1 MNLTEISI
9 KRPSLI
15 IVLFSLFTLLGI
27 SGYQNL
33 SYELMP
39 DFNQPVVV
47 INTLYPGAEPNE
59 VETSVSRKIED
70 ALSNLEGVDYLVTKS
85 LPNASIII
93 ANLKY
98 GTDLDKTMQDAQRY
112 IDNIRKDLPPDIQ
125 NPVMSKVSPNDLPI
139 MSVSATSNFKSTEFY
154 QKLKDDY
161 LPQIQQ
167 LKGVAE
173 ITVLGGEE
181 REIQVKVNKD
191 KLKLYKISLY
201 QVVEAINHSG
211 IDLPSGKIQTA
222 KESNSVRL
230 VGKFTNVND
239 ISNVQV
245 AMPVP
250 GSPVY
255 VKDVA
260 DVVDGIKEVTS
271 VSRYNGQNGIGLLIK
286 KQGDANAVDV
296 SKLIKEKF
304 QTIEKSNAEA
314 AVKFVVTDDSTDN
327 TIAAV
332 NSVVHD
338 LILAVILVSIVM
350 LLFLRSFR
358 NSLIVAVAIPT
369 SLIMAFGMMWLLGY
383 TLNLMT
389 LLAMSLVIGV
399 LVDDA
404 TVVLENIQRHLDMGK
419 EKRKAA
425 MDGRMEIGYSAVSIT
440 LVDVVVFLPILF
452 LQVFVAD
459 MLKQFSVVII
469 TTVLTSLLVGFTLT
483 PWLASR
489 IGKKEDLKPS
499 NFFNKFLLWFEHQLD
514 TFIKWYGKKLE
525 WVLGHKLVF
534 TAFLLVL
541 FAGTALMMKQGII
554 GKELIATGDQGKFQL
569 ALEFDKG
576 TTIEQ
581 NNLVSEKIEN
591 YILQQPEVASLFS
604 NVGGPSTGMGSL
616 GVGMANKTEF
626 TVQLKMKNEELKDK
640 SEKLKANS
648 GKINDENAVMTESTE
663 TFMRRLK
670 DSLQKDYS
678 GINFSMMALGL
689 IPRTAPI
696 EITLS
701 GNSLNQVLATGQQM
715 KQAIEKIPGADNV
728 RLSVEAGSP
737 ELKVVPDKDRMQRL
751 GLSTSYVGMSLR
763 TAFTGNDDATMTD
776 AGTEY
781 PVRIWLDKFNR
792 QNYDDV
798 KQLYVVNPMGAPVE
812 VSQFATIEKDN
823 SPSLLERKDRQPA
836 VTLTADALGRPS
848 GTVADDV
855 VSYVKENPLPAGIQM
870 AWGSD
875 IKRQNDSFGALGSV
889 LLISF
894 ILIYLIM
901 VALYDSYIY
910 PFVALF
916 GIPVAAIGAFLAL
929 NLSLSHISLFAL
941 LGMIMLMGLVTKN
954 AILIVD
960 FTNQLKAEGK
970 PFREAIIHAS
980 MGRMRPIMMTTLSMA
995 IGMLPIALATGTSAE
1010 WKNALAW
1017 VIIGGLLSSLA
1028 LTIFL
1033 VPMVYY
1039 VVDAIKLKIKSEKI
1053 KVKKRSAPK
1062 VRE

>member
-1 MNLTEISI
+1 MNITEISI

-15 IVLFSLFTLLGI
+15 IVLFSVFALLGI
-27 SGYQNL
+27 IGFKNL

-47 INTLYPGAEPNE
+47 IKTVYPGAEPNE

-85 LPNASIII
+85 LPNASVII

-112 IDNIRKDLPPDIQ
+112 IDNIRKDLPKDILS
-125 NPVMSKVSPNDLPI
+125 PVMSKVSPNDLPI
-139 MSVSATSNFKSTEFY
+139 MSVSATSNLKPTEFY
-154 QKLKDDY
+154 QKMKDDY

-167 LKGVAE
+167 IKGVAE
-173 ITVLGGEE
+173 ITILGGEE
-181 REIQVKVNKD
+181 REIQVKVDKE

-201 QVVEAINHSG
+201 QIVESINRSG
-211 IDLPSGKIQTA
+211 IDLPAGKIQT
-222 KESNSVRL
+222 ETNNNSVRL
-230 VGKFTNVND
+230 VGKYTAITD
-239 ISNVQV
+239 IQKVQI
-245 AMPVP
+245 AMPLP

-260 DVVDGIKEVTS
+260 EVTDGIKEITS
-271 VSRYNGQNGIGLLIK
+271 YSRFNGKTGIGLMIK

-304 QTIEKSNAEA
+304 KSIEEHNASSD
-314 AVKFVVTDDSTDN
+314 VKFVVTDDSTNN

-332 NSVVHD
+332 NSVVFD
-338 LILAVILVSIVM
+338 LILAVILVSLVM
-350 LLFLRSFR
+350 LLFLRSYR

-369 SLIMAFGMMWLLGY
+369 SLITAFGTMWLLGY

-419 EKRKAA
+419 DKRKAA

-440 LVDVVVFLPILF
+440 LVDVVVFVPILF

-469 TTVLTSLLVGFTLT
+469 VTVLTSLLVGFTLT

-489 IGKKEDLKPS
+489 IGEKENLKPS
-499 NFFNKFLLWFEHQLD
+499 NFFNRFLLRFERQLER
-514 TFIKWYGKKLE
+514 FIIWYGNTLN
-525 WVLGHKLVF
+525 WVLKHKLIF
-534 TAFLLVL
+534 TGFVLLL
-541 FAGTALMMKQGII
+541 FVGTAVMMKQGII
-554 GKELIATGDQGKFQL
+554 GKELIATGDQGKFRL
-569 ALEFDKG
+569 ALEFDKNVS
-576 TTIEQ
+576 IEQ
-581 NNLVSEKIEN
+581 NNKVSEKIET
-591 YILQQPEVASLFS
+591 YILQQPEVESVFS
-604 NVGGPSTGMGSL
+604 NVGGPSTGIGSL
-616 GVGMANKTEF
+616 GVGAANKTEF
-626 TVQLKMKNEELKDK
+626 TIQLKSKKETNNL
-640 SEKLKANS
+640 
-648 GKINDENAVMTESTE
+648 STE
-663 TFMRRLK
+663 VFMRKLR
-670 DSLQKDYS
+670 DDLQSDFSGVNYS
-678 GINFSMMALGL
+678 IMALGL

-701 GNSLNQVLATGQQM
+701 GSDLKQVMQTGNNL
-715 KQAIEKIPGADNV
+715 KNIIEKIPGADNV
-728 RLSVEAGSP
+728 RLSVETGSP
-737 ELKVVPDKDRMQRL
+737 ELKVIPDNDKMQRL
-751 GLSTSYVGMSLR
+751 GLNTAYVGMNLR
-763 TAFTGNDDATMTD
+763 TAFTGNDDATLTD
-776 AGTEY
+776 NGIEY
-781 PVRIWLDKFNR
+781 PVRIWLDKFSR
-792 QNYDDV
+792 QNEDDI
-798 KQLYVVNPMGAPVE
+798 KQLNIINPMGISIE
-812 VSQFATIEKDN
+812 VSQIASIEKDN

-855 VSYVKENPLPAGIQM
+855 VAYINKNPLPDGIQM
-870 AWGSD
+870 TWGSD

-894 ILIYLIM
+894 VLIYLIM

-916 GIPVAAIGAFLAL
+916 AIPVAAIGAFLAL
-929 NLSLSHISLFAL
+929 NLSLSHLSLFAL
-941 LGMIMLMGLVTKN
+941 LGLIMLMGLVTKN
-954 AILIVD
+954 SILIVD

-970 PFREAIIHAS
+970 HYKEAIVLAS
-980 MGRMRPIMMTTLSMA
+980 KGRLRPILMTTLSMA

-1010 WKNALAW
+1010 WKNGLAW

-1028 LTIFL
+1028 LTVYL
-1033 VPMVYY
+1033 VPMVYD
-1039 VVDAIKLKIKSEKI
+1039 VVDSVKENFINRKKHLK
-1053 KVKKRSAPK
+1053 
-1062 VRE
+1062 

>member
-1 MNLTEISI
+1 MNITEISI

-15 IVLFSLFTLLGI
+15 IVLFSVFALLGI
-27 SGYQNL
+27 IGFKNL

-47 INTLYPGAEPNE
+47 VKTVYPGAEPNE

-85 LPNASIII
+85 LPNASVII

-112 IDNIRKDLPPDIQ
+112 IDNIRKDLPKDILS
-125 NPVMSKVSPNDLPI
+125 PVMSKVSPNDLPI
-139 MSVSATSNFKSTEFY
+139 MSVSATSNLKPTEFY
-154 QKLKDDY
+154 QKMKDDY

-167 LKGVAE
+167 IKGVAE
-173 ITVLGGEE
+173 ITILGGEE
-181 REIQVKVNKD
+181 REIQVKVDKE

-201 QVVEAINHSG
+201 QIVESINRSG
-211 IDLPSGKIQTA
+211 IDLPAGKIQT
-222 KESNSVRL
+222 ETDNNSVRL
-230 VGKFTNVND
+230 VGKYNTITD
-239 ISNVQV
+239 IQNVQI
-245 AMPVP
+245 AMPLP

-260 DVVDGIKEVTS
+260 EVTDGIKEITS
-271 VSRYNGQNGIGLLIK
+271 YSRFNGKTGIGLMIK

-304 QTIEKSNAEA
+304 KSIEEHNANSD
-314 AVKFVVTDDSTDN
+314 VKFVATDDSTNN

-332 NSVVHD
+332 NSVVVD
-338 LILAVILVSIVM
+338 LILAVILVSLVM
-350 LLFLRSFR
+350 LLFLRSYR

-369 SLIMAFGMMWLLGY
+369 SLITAFGTMWLLGY

-419 EKRKAA
+419 DKRKAA

-440 LVDVVVFLPILF
+440 LVDVVVFVPILF

-469 TTVLTSLLVGFTLT
+469 VTVLTSLLVGFTLT

-489 IGKKEDLKPS
+489 IGEKENLKPS
-499 NFFNKFLLWFEHQLD
+499 NFFNRFLLWFERQLER
-514 TFIKWYGKKLE
+514 FINWYGNTLN
-525 WVLGHKLVF
+525 WVLKHKLIF
-534 TAFLLVL
+534 TGFVLLL
-541 FAGTALMMKQGII
+541 FVGTAVMMKQGII
-554 GKELIATGDQGKFQL
+554 GKELIATGDQGKFRL
-569 ALEFDKG
+569 ALEFDKNVS
-576 TTIEQ
+576 IEQ
-581 NNLVSEKIEN
+581 NNKVSEKIET
-591 YILQQPEVASLFS
+591 YILQQPEVESVFS
-604 NVGGPSTGMGSL
+604 NVGGPSTGIGSL
-616 GVGMANKTEF
+616 GVGAANKTEF
-626 TVQLKMKNEELKDK
+626 TVQLKSKKETNNL
-640 SEKLKANS
+640 
-648 GKINDENAVMTESTE
+648 STE
-663 TFMRRLK
+663 VFMRKLR
-670 DSLQKDYS
+670 DDLQSDFSGVNYS
-678 GINFSMMALGL
+678 IMALGL

-701 GNSLNQVLATGQQM
+701 GSDLNQVMQTGNNL
-715 KQAIEKIPGADNV
+715 KNIIEKIPGADNV
-728 RLSVEAGSP
+728 RLSVETGSP
-737 ELKVVPDKDRMQRL
+737 ELKVIPDNDKMQRL
-751 GLSTSYVGMSLR
+751 GLNTAYVGMNLR
-763 TAFTGNDDATMTD
+763 TAFTGNDDATLTD
-776 AGTEY
+776 NGTEY
-781 PVRIWLDKFNR
+781 PVRIWLDKFSR
-792 QNYDDV
+792 QNEDDI
-798 KQLYVVNPMGAPVE
+798 KQLNIINPMGVSIE
-812 VSQFATIEKDN
+812 VSQIASIEKDN

-855 VSYVKENPLPAGIQM
+855 VAYINKNPLPDGIQM
-870 AWGSD
+870 TWGSD

-894 ILIYLIM
+894 VLIYLIM

-916 GIPVAAIGAFLAL
+916 AIPVAAIGAFLAL
-929 NLSLSHISLFAL
+929 NLSLSHLSLFAL
-941 LGMIMLMGLVTKN
+941 LGLIMLMGLVTKN
-954 AILIVD
+954 SILIVD

-970 PFREAIIHAS
+970 HYKEAIVLAS
-980 MGRMRPIMMTTLSMA
+980 KGRLRPILMTTLSMA

-1010 WKNALAW
+1010 WKNGLAW

-1028 LTIFL
+1028 LTVYL
-1033 VPMVYY
+1033 VPMVYD
-1039 VVDAIKLKIKSEKI
+1039 VVDSVKEKFNNRKKS
-1053 KVKKRSAPK
+1053 
-1062 VRE
+1062 